1 MKKLEYGNYYIVTDE
16 DIFSVIRDFILKEIN
31 SCLSSQPF
39 FSLALSGGSTP
50 VKLYRLLARE
60 KLPWERVKIF
70 PVDERVLPEGIEG
83 LNWKMIEEEFLNN
96 LSLKPSV
103 FPPEGLYFNP
113 SGACF
118 KMEDNL
124 KKELPEGQNGIP
136 VIDLILLGTGSDGHT
151 ASLFYERG
159 AFYETEKLVT
169 LTDAPGPFE
178 ERMTFTFPLINE
190 AGKRWFL
197 VAGKDKKDMLRNI
210 FTVPECDFPAAKVA
224 RIYPSVWFLDSM
236 CLPELDYMPGNFMIS

>member
-16 DIFSVIRDFILKEIN
+16 DIFSVIRDFLVKEIK
-31 SCLSSQPF
+31 SRLSYHQF

-50 VKLYRLLARE
+50 VKLYRLMGRE

-96 LSLKPSV
+96 LSPKPSV

-118 KMEDNL
+118 KMEQNL
-124 KKELPEGQNGIP
+124 KRELTEGQKGIP
-136 VIDLILLGTGSDGHT
+136 QIDLILLGTGSDGHT

-159 AFYETEKLVT
+159 AFYEKEKLVA

-178 ERMTFTFPLINE
+178 ERITFTFPLING

-197 VAGKDKKDMLRNI
+197 VAGKDKKDILRNI
-210 FTVPECDFPAAKVA
+210 FTGPECDLPAAKVA
-224 RIYPSVWFLDSM
+224 RTYPSVWFLDSM
-236 CLPELDYMPGNFMIS
+236 CLPELDYSSGGFVIV